1 MKNHMIGYG
10 LMALLLTVG
19 YGFTGKENT
28 ALEAVYGV
36 ANGDPSRIELSLR
49 KDFTF
54 TYQDYSEPLHGVN
67 VQGTYTVKNTTVLL
81 LSDDGQPEFHTK
93 WKLSDSGMTASSRKG
108 LTFYTL
114 RKK

>member
-1 MKNHMIGYG
+1 MIGYG
-10 LMALLLTVG
+10 LMALLLTAG
-19 YGFTGKENT
+19 YGFTDKGNT

-36 ANGDPSRIELSLR
+36 AEGDPSRIELSLH

-54 TYQDYSEPLHGVN
+54 TYQDHSEPQRGVE
-67 VQGTYTVKNTTVLL
+67 VHGTYQVKNATVLL
-81 LSDDGQPEFHTK
+81 LPDDGQPKFHSK
-93 WKLSDSGMTASSRKG
+93 WKLSDGDMTASSRKG